1 MCVTDPAASAPTD
14 QRMSHLGIA
23 AAMGV
28 PAASLARLLNGEVS
42 PHISARVGTMSMTVQ
57 AFINGDVKP
66 GMAQALGTTMVAAQ
80 ELRSSLDRS
89 GAIGVVLGLAIA
101 AGKKERAA
109 RQVAGA
115 AAGSPPGGAADGTGG
130 L

>member
-1 MCVTDPAASAPTD
+1 
-14 QRMSHLGIA
+14 MSHLGIA
-23 AAMGV
+23 SVIGV
-28 PAASLARLLNGEVS
+28 PAASIARLLQGEVT

-66 GMAQALGTTMVAAQ
+66 GMAQALGTSMVAAQ

-101 AGKKERAA
+101 AGRRERAA
-109 RQVAGA
+109 RGPTATGVG
-115 AAGSPPGGAADGTGG
+115 GGGAGPASDG